1 MNVHGKVNHV
11 TAGEAQ
17 ESPNVVL
24 GMILANSAPACAL
37 FDLGAPHSFVSIFLP
52 SILTCILSS

>member
-37 FDLGAPHSFVSIFLP
+37 FDLGAPHSFVSIF
-52 SILTCILSS
+52 CQAY